1 MGFPGTSAGKE
12 SICNAGYPSPI
23 PGLGRS
29 PGEGH
34 GNPLHYSCLENPHGQ
49 GCLAGCIPGG
59 CKEQNMT
66 ERLRAAEH
74 KSNILTII
82 VARGKEFVDDKLFN
96 LTKRKEKISERQ
108 IKKE

>member
-1 MGFPGTSAGKE
+1 
-12 SICNAGYPSPI
+12 
-23 PGLGRS
+23 
-29 PGEGH
+29 
-34 GNPLHYSCLENPHGQ
+34 
-49 GCLAGCIPGG
+49 
-59 CKEQNMT
+59 MT